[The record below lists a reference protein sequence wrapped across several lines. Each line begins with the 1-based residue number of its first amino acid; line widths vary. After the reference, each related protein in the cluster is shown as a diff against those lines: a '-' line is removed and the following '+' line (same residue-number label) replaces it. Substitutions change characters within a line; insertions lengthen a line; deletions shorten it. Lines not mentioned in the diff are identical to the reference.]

1 MSCRCM
7 SVIKWHHPPIVL
19 LCRLRRLL
27 PTEAKA
33 KVDNSLRDLHNASHH
48 MKAEFIFWG
57 SIPRS
62 SPSLEHFRHSSF
74 YFCTNTFKIPC
85 YAAKRP
91 LWACNEQPIPGQ
103 LGLGPH
109 LALIVYKGQI
119 KYFFSEGTEEMAIC
133 GRNQNMPW
141 AEPKSYTTNSKWCS
155 SVYMG
160 KVLLIHT
167 EELVVLLLAE
177 ILF

>member
-1 MSCRCM
+1 MLFFILNLSIPLRFKKHSSHFAQESNKLKKLWYRM
-7 SVIKWHHPPIVL
+7 

-119 KYFFSEGTEEMAIC
+119 KYFFPEGTEEMAIC
-133 GRNQNMPW
+133 GRNQNMSGT
-141 AEPKSYTTNSKWCS
+141 KI
-155 SVYMG
+155 
-160 KVLLIHT
+160 IHYQ
-167 EELVVLLLAE
+167 LQVM
-177 ILF
+177 

>member
-1 MSCRCM
+1 M

-27 PTEAKA
+27 PIEAKA
-33 KVDNSLRDLHNASHH
+33 KVDNSLQDLHNASHH

-57 SIPRS
+57 SLPPS
-62 SPSLEHFRHSSF
+62 PPSLEHFRHSSF
-74 YFCTNTFKIPC
+74 YFWANTFKIPR
-85 YAAKRP
+85 YTAKRP

-133 GRNQNMPW
+133 GRNQNHTLPTPSDV
-141 AEPKSYTTNSKWCS
+141 A
-155 SVYMG
+155 VYMG

>member
-57 SIPRS
+57 SLPPS
-62 SPSLEHFRHSSF
+62 PPSLEHFRHSSI
-74 YFCTNTFKIPC
+74 YFCANTFKIPR
-85 YAAKRP
+85 YTAKRP

-119 KYFFSEGTEEMAIC
+119 KYFFSEGTKEMAIC
-133 GRNQNMPW
+133 GRNQNMSGT
-141 AEPKSYTTNSKWCS
+141 KI
-155 SVYMG
+155 
-160 KVLLIHT
+160 IHYQ
-167 EELVVLLLAE
+167 LQVM
-177 ILF
+177 